1 MTLGKFKRNE
11 RIGGIVKV
19 LCDTPNKIYTLNHF
33 TAMFNAAKSTISE
46 DIVIVKRVMEDLEL
60 GIVETISGAAGG
72 VRYIPKINS
81 RETEK
86 VLSDICETL
95 RDESRI
101 ISGGFIY
108 TADIIYNPHYVKKIG
123 EIFGRIFADKPID
136 YILTLE
142 TKGIPLA
149 IMTANTL
156 NVPLVIARD
165 DNRVT
170 EGSTVSINYVSGST
184 GSISTM
190 YVSKRA
196 VKTGSNVLIIDDFM
210 RAGGTAKGLVD
221 LMTEFDANVVGI
233 GVMIATKEPEK
244 KMVDDYV
251 SLISLE
257 AITRDKSIVIHPKE
271 EFCV

>member
-1 MTLGKFKRNE
+1 MNLGKFKRNE

-46 DIVIVKRVMEDLEL
+46 DIVIVKKVMEDLEL
-60 GIVETISGAAGG
+60 GLVETISGAAGG
-72 VRYIPKINS
+72 VRYIPLINDL
-81 RETEK
+81 EAGK
-86 VLSDICETL
+86 VLCDICETL
-95 RDESRI
+95 RDESRV

-123 EIFGRIFADKPID
+123 EIFGKIFAKKPID

-149 IMTANTL
+149 LMTANTL

-184 GSISTM
+184 GRISTM

-196 VKTGSNVLIIDDFM
+196 VKIGSNVLIIDDFM

-221 LMTEFDANVVGI
+221 LMNEFDANVVGI
-233 GVMIATKEPEK
+233 GVMIATKEPET
-244 KMVDDYV
+244 KMVDDYI
-251 SLISLE
+251 SLIALDG
-257 AITRDKSIVIHPKE
+257 ITKEKKIIIHPKE
-271 EFCV
+271 KTCI

>member
-1 MTLGKFKRNE
+1 MILGKFKRNE
-11 RIGGIVKV
+11 RIGAIVKV
-19 LCDTPNKIYTLNHF
+19 LCDAPNKIYTLNFF

-46 DIVIVKRVMEDLEL
+46 DIVIVKKMMEDLEL

-72 VRYIPKINS
+72 VRYIPHINKK
-81 RETEK
+81 EADE
-86 VLSDICETL
+86 VLLSICKTL
-95 RDESRI
+95 KDPTRV
-101 ISGGFIY
+101 ISGGFLY

-123 EIFGRIFADKPID
+123 EIFGRIFAGKSID

-149 IMTANTL
+149 IMTAHTL

-184 GSISTM
+184 GRISTM

-196 VKTGSNVLIIDDFM
+196 VKTGSNILIIDDFM

-221 LMTEFDANVVGI
+221 LMHEFDAHVVGI
-233 GVMIATKEPEK
+233 GVMIATRAPEA
-244 KMVDDYV
+244 KMVDDFT

-257 AITRDKSIVIHPKE
+257 GITKDKEIVIHPRE
-271 EFCV
+271 DIYL